1 MRARKKCRDVTCHL
15 LGYKRWESRTWTVL
29 SNNTVEKKELLWI
42 HSFPLSAVTNYN
54 KLVSQNNTNLSF
66 YGSGVVQKLKMH
78 LEQCALSGSSRIEFI
93 SCLQLLEAAP
103 VSWFTAPHDS
113 HFSHILTSPSLTLT
127 LLPPVSPGEH
137 IAEVLGWPWPA
148 LRIQGNRP
156 ISGFLASSAKS
167 LLLY

>member
-1 MRARKKCRDVTCHL
+1 MRAGKKCRDVTCHL

-54 KLVSQNNTNLSF
+54 KLVSQNNTNLSL
-66 YGSGVVQKLKMH
+66 YVSGVAQKLKMH

-113 HFSHILTSPSLTLT
+113 HLSTFSPLLLWLWLSSLLFPLEST
-127 LLPPVSPGEH
+127 LLKSWDDPGPPWESKVIVPS
-137 IAEVLGWPWPA
+137 
-148 LRIQGNRP
+148 QD
-156 ISGFLASSAKS
+156 F
-167 LLLY
+167 